1 MGVLLNGVKVG
12 EPVFGV
18 DETGRPV
25 HWNALYDGA
34 QVWPPAA
41 ETLTDVWLE
50 PVGFTSQALYSDH
63 PELKVAAQRVYA
75 DGHVEDA
82 DDCVFTVTDESVAT
96 LSDANLLSFASNPTT
111 MLAALKNDAYQPAVV
126 GINAP
131 DSDSKMTVIYHSP
144 SNTTKTV
151 TMYWRLL
158 TDAASDSQPHGSV
171 TMTSLGNGLFKSV
184 FDYGGGSGF
193 SLAFQRDGNGKA
205 WSNPAKQDA
214 TKQRL
219 VYVADTAVSSPPSAS
234 KKVLV
239 QPDQPTTAPVGS
251 LWCRTEKLHKGLKYY
266 TGSVGDDANVM
277 CFLIDRIRE
286 VWRREWNGWQ
296 LLTGKELE

>member
-1 MGVLLNGVKVG
+1 MGVLLNGATVG

-18 DETGRPV
+18 DETGKPV
-25 HWNALYDGA
+25 PWNALYDGV

-41 ETLTDVWLE
+41 ETLTDVWLK

-63 PELKVAAQRVYA
+63 PELRIGAQKVFA
-75 DGHVEDA
+75 DGHIEDA
-82 DDCVFTVTDESVAT
+82 DSVFSCSDASVASI
-96 LSDANLLSFASNPTT
+96 SDANLLSIVSNATT
-111 MLAALKNDAYQPAVV
+111 MLAVLKNDACRPAVV
-126 GINAP
+126 GVNVP

-171 TMTSLGNGLFKSV
+171 TMTSLGNGVFKAV

-193 SLAFQRDGNGKA
+193 SLAFQRDGNDKA

-219 VYVADTAVSSPPSAS
+219 VYVADTAVSYPPSAS
-234 KKVLV
+234 KQVLV

-251 LWCRTEKLHKGLKYY
+251 LWCRTEKLHNGLKYY

-286 VWRREWNGWQ
+286 VWRKEWNGWQ

>member
-1 MGVLLNGVKVG
+1 MGVLLNGSKVG
-12 EPVFGV
+12 QPYRLVNGVPEPM
-18 DETGRPV
+18 
-25 HWNALYDGA
+25 NALYDGV

-63 PELKVAAQRVYA
+63 PELRLGAVAVYA
-75 DGHVEDA
+75 DGHTVQVDA
-82 DDCVFTVTDESVAT
+82 PALTVNDTTVAT
-96 LSDANLLSFASNPTT
+96 MTDSNLLSFVSNATT
-111 MLAALKNDAYQPAVV
+111 MLAALKNDAGQPAVV
-126 GINAP
+126 GVNVP

-171 TMTSLGNGLFKSV
+171 TMTSLGNGLFKAV
-184 FDYGGGSGF
+184 FDYGGESGF
-193 SLAFQRDGNGKA
+193 SIAFQRDGDDKA

-214 TKQRL
+214 TKHRL
-219 VYVADTAVSSPPSAS
+219 VYVADTAVSYPPSAS
-234 KKVLV
+234 KQVLV

-251 LWCRTEKLHKGLKYY
+251 LWCRTEKMHNGLKYY

-286 VWRREWNGWQ
+286 VWRREWSGWT